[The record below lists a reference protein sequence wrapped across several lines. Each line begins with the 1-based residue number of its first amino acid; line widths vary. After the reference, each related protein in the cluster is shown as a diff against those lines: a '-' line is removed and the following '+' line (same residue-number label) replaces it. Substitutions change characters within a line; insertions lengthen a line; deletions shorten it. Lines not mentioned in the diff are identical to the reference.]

1 MTIFRLSRALSGIRC
16 NRRTMGKRTTPPLA
30 LDQIE
35 HGEEGEA
42 DRDVG
47 RTDQDREDQVR
58 DFVFGRRYLCF
69 GVNGHLYLPIDLIA
83 TDWEAGH
90 APSHDLDQSQIA
102 HGPGSRLH
110 LSWH

>member
-1 MTIFRLSRALSGIRC
+1 
-16 NRRTMGKRTTPPLA
+16 
-30 LDQIE
+30 
-35 HGEEGEA
+35 
-42 DRDVG
+42 
-47 RTDQDREDQVR
+47 
-58 DFVFGRRYLCF
+58 
-69 GVNGHLYLPIDLIA
+69 VNGHLYLPIDLIA